1 MVESFPMENM
11 EASTVAN
18 IIVTEIICRFG
29 VPTLIHSDQ
38 GRQFESELFS
48 EMCNLLQISKTRTTP
63 YHPQSDGMVER
74 FNSTLV
80 KMLIAYVDE
89 HHTNWD
95 QLLPY
100 VMMAYRTAVHETT
113 GSTPNRMMM
122 GREVAT
128 PVDIMYKLR
137 RGVKSI
143 PANKWMANTKKT
155 PRKRWMCPV
164 CQIRFQTEKELED
177 HVIGCAKRRSSEEEY
192 LCDWCPYATS
202 RKSDFTRHQRRRHAA
217 SLPAIDDTDSEWEKQ
232 NPGTLL
238 DVLGEPTKSTK
249 STTGTSVMVTGSL
262 IKGRKRLLDTL
273 KSSLGPQPIAKRFAL
288 PRLPTTTAT
297 VVVPPVSSSFLIP
310 RMMDTDSD
318 DSSVSNPSPPL
329 FSSSPMDLRTVTT
342 TTTGTIPSLVPAQVV
357 RPVATSGLMLVK
369 RRVVRRYKENGKDVE
384 ETEIWKR

>member
-1 MVESFPMENM
+1 
-11 EASTVAN
+11 
-18 IIVTEIICRFG
+18 
-29 VPTLIHSDQ
+29 
-38 GRQFESELFS
+38 
-48 EMCNLLQISKTRTTP
+48 
-63 YHPQSDGMVER
+63 
-74 FNSTLV
+74 
-80 KMLIAYVDE
+80 MLSAYVDE

-113 GSTPNRMMM
+113 GSTLNRMIM

-128 PVDIMYKLR
+128 PVDIMYALPR
-137 RGVKSI
+137 EVKSI
-143 PANKWMANTKKT
+143 PANKW
-155 PRKRWMCPV
+155 
-164 CQIRFQTEKELED
+164 D
-177 HVIGCAKRRSSEEEY
+177 HVIGCAKRRSSEEKY
-192 LCDWCPYATS
+192 LCDWRPYATS

-232 NPGTLL
+232 NPGTLSN
-238 DVLGEPTKSTK
+238 VLGEHTKSTK

-262 IKGRKRLLDTL
+262 NKGRVVRKSKSPLPVANSSKKRLLDTL

-329 FSSSPMDLRTVTT
+329 FSSSPMDLRIVTT
-342 TTTGTIPSLVPAQVV
+342 TTTGAIPSLVPAQVV
-357 RPVATSGLMLVK
+357 RPVATSGLMLVEREWLEDTRK
-369 RRVVRRYKENGKDVE
+369 
-384 ETEIWKR
+384 TEKM